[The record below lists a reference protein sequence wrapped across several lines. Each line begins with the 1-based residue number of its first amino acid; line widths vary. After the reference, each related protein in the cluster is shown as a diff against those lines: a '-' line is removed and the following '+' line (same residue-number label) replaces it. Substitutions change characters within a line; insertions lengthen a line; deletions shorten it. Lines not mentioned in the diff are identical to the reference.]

1 MPAVL
6 RKKKSGSNRKPAF
19 WPKGGFLFSHHAGV
33 QGKAS
38 FLPILQ
44 KNGLQWK

>member
-1 MPAVL
+1 M

-19 WPKGGFLFSHHAGV
+19 WPKGGFLFSHAGV